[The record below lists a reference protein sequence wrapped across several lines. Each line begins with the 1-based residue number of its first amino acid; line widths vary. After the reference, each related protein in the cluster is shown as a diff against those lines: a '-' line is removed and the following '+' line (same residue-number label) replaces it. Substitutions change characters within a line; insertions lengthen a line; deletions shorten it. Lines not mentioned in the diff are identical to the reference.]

1 MQMNSPAIT
10 PQQQAAMEQVA
21 VKLFLRL
28 ADEWALPEA
37 EQLVL
42 CGAASRT
49 TLKRWR
55 DKLDQGDP
63 IKLNGDTLER
73 LSVIAGIRKG
83 VEVLYPKDQW
93 NAFMRKPNEYLG
105 GQSALERMLNGR
117 IIDLYDVRR
126 MLDGWRGAS
135 YA

>member
-1 MQMNSPAIT
+1 MIMPSTN
-10 PQQQAAMEQVA
+10 PQQQAAMERVA
-21 VKLFLRL
+21 VKLFLKL

-37 EQLVL
+37 DQLTL

-49 TLKRWR
+49 TLKRWK
-55 DKLDQGDP
+55 DKLVHGDS

-83 VEVLYPKDQW
+83 VELLYPKDQW
-93 NAFMRKPNEYLG
+93 NAFMRKPNQFLG
-105 GQSALERMLNGR
+105 GQSALERMLSGR